1 MAWKTFPCVDAGIAF
16 AKMYA
21 KLKLD
26 LSLRKTG
33 AMEPKECFYKEQF
46 GYCWQ
51 DNEQWLFQAVDLT
64 EKPLGE
70 PVKVE
75 LEELVFHHD
84 EDEELH

>member
-1 MAWKTFPCVDAGIAF
+1 LAWVDAGIAF
-16 AKMYA
+16 VKMYA

-26 LSLRKTG
+26 LSQWKIS

-46 GYCWQ
+46 GYCWEE
-51 DNEQWLFQAVDLT
+51 DEQWLFQAVDLT
-64 EKPLGE
+64 EKPLGG

>member
-1 MAWKTFPCVDAGIAF
+1 MAWVDAGIAF
-16 AKMYA
+16 VKMYA

-26 LSLRKTG
+26 LSQWKIS

-46 GYCWQ
+46 GYCWEE
-51 DNEQWLFQAVDLT
+51 DEQWLFQAVDLT
-64 EKPLGE
+64 EKPLGG